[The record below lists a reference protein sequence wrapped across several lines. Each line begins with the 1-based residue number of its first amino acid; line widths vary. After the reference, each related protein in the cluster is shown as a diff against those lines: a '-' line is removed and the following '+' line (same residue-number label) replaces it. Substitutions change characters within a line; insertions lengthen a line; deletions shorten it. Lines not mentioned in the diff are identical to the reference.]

1 MFPTTGYKAIQTVD
15 KGLVNRKQFE
25 YFFGE
30 RLHLQAV
37 KCNLTEL
44 TTRSASLILQASGVA
59 RCACGR
65 VPHALAVVC
74 ILAYIHTYIHTYMH
88 NLFDKAG

>member
-37 KCNLTEL
+37 KYNLTEL

-65 VPHALAVVC
+65 VSCVHSSMHA
-74 ILAYIHTYIHTYMH
+74 YMHTYIDTCTLYLIKQV
-88 NLFDKAG
+88 N